1 MILVEKGIVKKAKPH
16 DNLSKFLLLKNS
28 IPDILFFKKIKKTL
42 NDILHHSQL
51 KSRCDSL
58 VKAKKDT
65 KKGGSSKGKVKETIN
80 PQLVNNEV

>member
-42 NDILHHSQL
+42 NDILHHS
-51 KSRCDSL
+51 
-58 VKAKKDT
+58 
-65 KKGGSSKGKVKETIN
+65 
-80 PQLVNNEV
+80 